1 MDYVTSDHPG
11 ETLMSAKAKAI
22 VRAASKVFLSRGF
35 AAATVDEIAACAGV
49 SKRTIYKHFEGKE
62 ALFGLIIVQTSEQL
76 KLTLD
81 TSLQK
86 GRDPRETLTEL
97 ARDYLKLILSPQAL
111 DIYRLVISESA
122 RFPDLAKAFHSSG
135 SARIAT
141 ALAAYLDE
149 WKASGAIRV
158 NDTRI
163 AADQF
168 MGSCVGPLRL
178 QALFNPKDVPNERQ
192 LEDWIH
198 EAVERFLAGLG
209 YNPETSSSP
218 SHKKGLPRR
227 EAVSD
232 A

>member
-1 MDYVTSDHPG
+1 MILDRKPPLSVLYFWRRSSKVYSIVYTQKSPKSQLSMDYVTSDHPG

-122 RFPDLAKAFHSSG
+122 RFPDLAKEIG
-135 SARIAT
+135 R
-141 ALAAYLDE
+141 
-149 WKASGAIRV
+149 AS
-158 NDTRI
+158 
-163 AADQF
+163 
-168 MGSCVGPLRL
+168 VGR
-178 QALFNPKDVPNERQ
+178 
-192 LEDWIH
+192 
-198 EAVERFLAGLG
+198 GCG
-209 YNPETSSSP
+209 
-218 SHKKGLPRR
+218 
-227 EAVSD
+227 
-232 A
+232 